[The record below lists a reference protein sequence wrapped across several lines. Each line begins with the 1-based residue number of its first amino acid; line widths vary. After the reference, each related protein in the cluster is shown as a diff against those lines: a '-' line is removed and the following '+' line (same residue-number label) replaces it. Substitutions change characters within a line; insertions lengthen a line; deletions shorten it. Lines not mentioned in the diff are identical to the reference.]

1 MILQI
6 IITILHFY
14 NIKNYIIIP
23 FETQE
28 DKIQS
33 LSHNSIMSTL
43 FPNKIETKIN
53 VGTPYQE
60 IPLRIKLLRYP
71 ISISSKSINFYKM
84 IKFDEEKSS
93 TYKSI
98 DLRPNYYGYQ
108 DFQLA
113 KKSKENFYLNEKITL
128 KNLTFFLATYELD
141 NYKESGVL
149 GLRIPDNDYRT
160 LDVNFIKQLKER
172 DLINSYY
179 FFLRYKNEKEGELI
193 IGILPHQYDQIHFN
207 ENNFVE
213 FQGIIINYSLGL
225 LFKEAK
231 YGNKIIDKEFESEL
245 AIEDNF
251 IRGNKA
257 FQNVLFD
264 DYFKQY
270 FNRKICFNSSFD
282 YVSFKKLEFYYCNKE
297 INISEF
303 QNISFT
309 IKNCDLEIQF
319 EGKDLFFENGD
330 YYYFLIYFP
339 NIYYSSSS
347 FRLGK
352 PFFKKYLIT
361 FNQDTKMIGYYK
373 NIIINKNNIKN
384 IYPWIITLICVFCML
399 LMGFYI
405 FYYRPYKLR
414 KKRAN
419 ELDDDYEYVSNKKK
433 DNNKNYFS
441 INE

>member
-1 MILQI
+1 MLYF
-6 IITILHFY
+6 IITLLYFAY
-14 NIKNYIIIP
+14 IKNYIIIP
-23 FETQE
+23 FETKE
-28 DKIQS
+28 DKIQL
-33 LSHNSIMSTL
+33 LSHNSLMTTL

-71 ISISSKSINFYKM
+71 ISISSKSINFYKL

-98 DLRPNYYGYQ
+98 DLKPNYYGYQ

-141 NYKESGVL
+141 NYMESGVL

-193 IGILPHQYDQIHFN
+193 IGILPHQFDQIHFN
-207 ENNFVE
+207 QNNFVE
-213 FQGIIINYSLGL
+213 FKGTIINYSLGL
-225 LFKEAK
+225 FFKEAK
-231 YGNKIIDKEFESEL
+231 YGNKVIDKEFESEL

-264 DYFKQY
+264 NYFKQY
-270 FNRKICFNSSFD
+270 FDRKICFNSTFD

-303 QNISFT
+303 QNITFN
-309 IKNCDLEIQF
+309 IKNCDFEIQF
-319 EGKDLFFENGD
+319 ENKDLFFENGEF
-330 YYYFLIYFP
+330 YYFLIYFP
-339 NIYYSSSS
+339 TTYYSTSS

-373 NIIINKNNIKN
+373 NIINNKNNIKN
-384 IYPWIITLICVFCML
+384 IYPWIITIFCIFCML
-399 LMGFYI
+399 LMGYYL

-419 ELDDDYEYVSNKKK
+419 ELEDDYEYVSNKND
-433 DNNKNYFS
+433 DNNKKYFS

>member
-179 FFLRYKNEKEGELI
+179 FF
-193 IGILPHQYDQIHFN
+193 
-207 ENNFVE
+207 
-213 FQGIIINYSLGL
+213 
-225 LFKEAK
+225 
-231 YGNKIIDKEFESEL
+231 
-245 AIEDNF
+245 
-251 IRGNKA
+251 
-257 FQNVLFD
+257 
-264 DYFKQY
+264 
-270 FNRKICFNSSFD
+270 
-282 YVSFKKLEFYYCNKE
+282 
-297 INISEF
+297 
-303 QNISFT
+303 
-309 IKNCDLEIQF
+309 
-319 EGKDLFFENGD
+319 
-330 YYYFLIYFP
+330 
-339 NIYYSSSS
+339 
-347 FRLGK
+347 
-352 PFFKKYLIT
+352 
-361 FNQDTKMIGYYK
+361 
-373 NIIINKNNIKN
+373 
-384 IYPWIITLICVFCML
+384 
-399 LMGFYI
+399 
-405 FYYRPYKLR
+405 
-414 KKRAN
+414 
-419 ELDDDYEYVSNKKK
+419 
-433 DNNKNYFS
+433 
-441 INE
+441 